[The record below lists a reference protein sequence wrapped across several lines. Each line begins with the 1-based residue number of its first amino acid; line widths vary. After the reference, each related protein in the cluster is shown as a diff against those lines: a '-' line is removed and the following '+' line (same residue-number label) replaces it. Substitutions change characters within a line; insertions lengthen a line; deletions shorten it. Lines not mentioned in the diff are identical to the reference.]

1 MYISERGRNTDRKGN
16 ILKKEGDKY
25 TLQTSFTRSNQ
36 TDILE
41 RLLMCTIHSNFSQ
54 KNERFSVT
62 SKIAGNPM
70 LSYITYY
77 PVLSGEYIV
86 AGCTIDF
93 NKGSVNISAV
103 GYSDDTAKLSDIP
116 YD

>member
-1 MYISERGRNTDRKGN
+1 
-16 ILKKEGDKY
+16 
-25 TLQTSFTRSNQ
+25 
-36 TDILE
+36 
-41 RLLMCTIHSNFSQ
+41 
-54 KNERFSVT
+54 
-62 SKIAGNPM
+62 M

-116 YD
+116 YDWCITPYRYIYRYGNECTS